1 MTAALPQATLGQG
14 LPHYELYALA
24 HGPDDLELEVW
35 QRPAPS
41 TPHIKK
47 AVRIAGLRGRHMALI
62 EHRVLRRLAKA
73 GIRLGQLYGVKSK
86 QSVGEELAMQ
96 LGLLFRVLAPMH
108 SSNNM
113 RQVTE
118 GIERMGLE
126 EAAYWLGMSMHRKN
140 PRRVL
145 MALRFLLIEPDQAKR
160 RVKGESLR

>member
-1 MTAALPQATLGQG
+1 MNAALPHAALGKG

-35 QRPAPS
+35 QLPAVS
-41 TPHIKK
+41 TPHIKSPL
-47 AVRIAGLRGRHMALI
+47 RIAGLRGRNMALV

-73 GIRLGQLYGVKSK
+73 GMRLGQLPNVKSK
-86 QSVGEELAMQ
+86 HKVSEDLAMN
-96 LGLLFRVLAPMH
+96 LGLLFRVLAPMR
-108 SSNNM
+108 NATNM

-145 MALRFLLIEPDQAKR
+145 MALRFLLIEPDTKAPQK
-160 RVKGESLR
+160 